1 MFDEEKFNLDIE
13 NLKVDL
19 AMEDIK
25 VTDEDVRLLQR
36 YASNEIDMPQLI
48 DIIKNN
54 TIERIK

>member
-13 NLKVDL
+13 NLKIDL
-19 AMEDIK
+19 EMEDIE
-25 VTDEDVRLLQR
+25 VTEEDVQLLQR

-54 TIERIK
+54 TIERIG